1 MRRVSVV
8 LVVLAVSVVSL
19 GFYRG
24 WLTVSA
30 GREAQSDKV
39 DVNLTVDSK
48 KAREDTEA
56 VKEQATEFA
65 QKTAE
70 AATDLGQAAR
80 DGVKRKPE

>member
-1 MRRVSVV
+1 VV
-8 LVVLAVSVVSL
+8 LIVLAVSLTSL

-39 DVNLTVDSK
+39 DVNLTVHSQK
-48 KAREDTEA
+48 VREETEA
-56 VKEQATEFA
+56 VKEEATEFA
-65 QKTAE
+65 RKTAD